1 MAFWERKKKKPF
13 TTLKAPAPHLGR
25 LYHEATRKGILSQV
39 CLPPLGKLSLT
50 GLTSSS
56 SRFHISRMGLIGG
69 TPLRATHAQAC
80 NMPGAG
86 QASVRVGGCYCQDRV
101 KTHLKYA
108 QPSSSHWQ
116 GDPRMPLLLCLPL
129 RARSRLHFPEG
140 GHCTAS
146 LPSDLAELQKEA
158 SVSTEHCLASGRCG
172 SSCPEPPTDKNHKQL
187 REKPWGAGE
196 QAKVEPDRKEGV
208 CTPTAEEGLSCPDQ
222 TLLLPQQ

>member
-1 MAFWERKKKKPF
+1 MTICLLGRLFLAHLREFNELYYMAFWERKKKKPF

-56 SRFHISRMGLIGG
+56 SRFHISKMGLIGG
-69 TPLRATHAQAC
+69 TPLRTTHAQAC
-80 NMPGAG
+80 DMPGAG
-86 QASVRVGGCYCQDRV
+86 QASVRVGGCYCQDCV

-129 RARSRLHFPEG
+129 RARSGLHLPRRR
-140 GHCTAS
+140 S
-146 LPSDLAELQKEA
+146 LHSFSAF
-158 SVSTEHCLASGRCG
+158 
-172 SSCPEPPTDKNHKQL
+172 
-187 REKPWGAGE
+187 
-196 QAKVEPDRKEGV
+196 
-208 CTPTAEEGLSCPDQ
+208 
-222 TLLLPQQ
+222 